1 MKSRRSE
8 RKLRKHPDALLNAH
22 LHQDFNNDKLPT
34 KKKLRFRLKLTKK
47 RVIFLT
53 FIALLLIAVIVFY
66 FLHQQKQNSISV
78 PKLKAVNL
86 LVPSSLSGLPV
97 KPSVNLRPV
106 TAVMIENST
115 DARPQSGLDQA
126 SVVFEAVA
134 EGGITRFM
142 ALYQDSLPA
151 YIGPVR
157 SARPY
162 YISWAL
168 GFDAAYAHV
177 GGSSEGLQDIQ
188 TWGVKDMDE
197 FYNDIAYQRITSRY
211 APHNVYTGFPQLTTL
226 EQAKGYATSNFTG
239 FPRKADAAAPTPKVS
254 KIDFALSGSDYDA
267 HFDYVTSTN
276 SYSRSQAG
284 APHMVVDQNGAQ
296 KQITPKVVI
305 AMVVPLGQGALDASN
320 AYYSN
325 YSTVGSGQTF
335 VFQDG
340 NVTLGTWT
348 KTANSAQIS
357 FIDSSGNVL
366 KLNAGQ
372 TWITAVSDAG
382 SVSYT
387 N

>member
-1 MKSRRSE
+1 MKKKRSN
-8 RKLRKHPDALLNAH
+8 RKFRKHPDALLNAH
-22 LHQDFNNDKLPT
+22 LHQEFKTEKLPS
-34 KKKLRFRLKLTKK
+34 KNKFKVRLTKK
-47 RVIFLT
+47 RVIVFLV
-53 FIALLLIAVIVFY
+53 IALLAFTGIGFY
-66 FLHQQKQNSISV
+66 FLHQQKSINVGV

-86 LVPSSLSGLPV
+86 LVPSTLSGLPV

-106 TAVMIENST
+106 TAIMVENSI

-197 FYNDIAYQRITSRY
+197 FYNDSAYQRITSRY

-226 EQAKGYATSNFTG
+226 EQSKGFTSSNFNG
-239 FPRKADAAAPTPKVS
+239 FPRKVDAPSSTPKVS

-267 HFDYVTSTN
+267 HFDYAPSTN
-276 SYSRSQAG
+276 SYLRSQAG
-284 APHMVVDQNGAQ
+284 APHMVVDQNGIQ
-296 KQITPKVVI
+296 KQIAPKVVI
-305 AMVVPLGQGALDASN
+305 GIVVPLSQGALDASN
-320 AYYSN
+320 AYYSD
-325 YSTVGSGQTF
+325 YTTVGSGQAF

-340 NVTLGTWT
+340 NITLGTWT
-348 KTANSAQIS
+348 KKANTSQLS
-357 FIDSSGNVL
+357 FSDSSGNVL

>member
-1 MKSRRSE
+1 MKSRRID
-8 RKLRKHPDALLNAH
+8 RKLHKRPDAFLNAH
-22 LHQDFNNDKLPT
+22 LQNDAKVPKLPE
-34 KKKLRFRLKLTKK
+34 KKKFRIRVTKK
-47 RVIFLT
+47 RVIVF
-53 FIALLLIAVIVFY
+53 FVIALFGITGITFY
-66 FLHQQKQNSISV
+66 VMHHQKQTSASV
-78 PKLKAVNL
+78 VKPKAINV
-86 LVPSSLSGLPV
+86 LVPSTLSGLPV
-97 KPSVNLRPV
+97 TPSVNLRPV

-126 SVVFEAVA
+126 SVVFEAIA

-197 FYNDIAYQRITSRY
+197 FYNDSAYERITSRY

-226 EQAKGYATSNFTG
+226 EQSKGFVSSNFTG
-239 FPRKADAAAPTPKVS
+239 FPRKADSPSQAPNAT
-254 KIDFALSGSDYDA
+254 KIDFVLSGPDYDA
-267 HFDYVTSTN
+267 HFDYAPSTN
-276 SYSRSQAG
+276 SYLRSQAG
-284 APHMVVDQNGAQ
+284 SPHMVVDQNGVQ
-296 KQITPKVVI
+296 KQINSKVVI
-305 AMVVPLGQGALDASN
+305 AMVVPLGEGALDASG
-320 AYYSN
+320 AYYSD
-325 YSTVGSGQTF
+325 YTTIGSGQAY

-340 NVTLGTWT
+340 NVTLGSWT
-348 KTANSAQIS
+348 KNANTAQIS
-357 FIDSSGNVL
+357 FTDSASNVL

-372 TWITAVSDAG
+372 TWITAVSDSG